1 MPRAQMQKTILKN
14 LKAKQLSKKEIPM
27 SKFVV
32 VVLPDE
38 VKAYD
43 GTQAFSELHSE
54 GNLTV
59 YSVAVV
65 TKDKDN
71 QIFVKDAAESGP
83 LGISVGAL
91 VGGLIGILGGP
102 AGLIAG
108 VASGAVIGGF
118 SDLFNLGLS
127 TKFIEKISTELAPG
141 KTAVIAE
148 VDEGWETPLD
158 SRMAAIGGTVLRN
171 WRSNIEDEHAM
182 AEIAA
187 RRADYDQLKS
197 EFSSAEERGK
207 DLLRA
212 KVDHAIDELHD
223 SEARAKSRL
232 DALNAEMKAKLAVL
246 EKQMSVA
253 GADAREKIQMQI
265 ASLKS
270 GYAVRTAK
278 LQHAWDLT
286 RDALAA

>member
-1 MPRAQMQKTILKN
+1 ME
-14 LKAKQLSKKEIPM
+14 KQLNERDFSM

-38 VKAYD
+38 VKAYE
-43 GTQAFSELHSE
+43 GSRAFAALHSE

-65 TKDKDN
+65 TKDKN
-71 QIFVKDAAESGP
+71 SQILVKDAAESGP
-83 LGISVGAL
+83 LGIAVGAI
-91 VGGLIGILGGP
+91 VGGLIGIFGGP
-102 AGLIAG
+102 AGLLAG

-118 SDLFNLGLS
+118 RDLFNLGLT

-171 WRSNIEDEHAM
+171 WRSDIEDEQAM

-187 RRADYDQLKS
+187 RRADYHHLKS
-197 EFSSAEERGK
+197 EFAHGEERAK
-207 DLLRA
+207 DFLSA
-212 KVDHAIDELHD
+212 KVNQAKKELHNA
-223 SEARAKSRL
+223 EARAKTRL
-232 DALNAEMKAKLAVL
+232 EALELEMKAKLKLL
-246 EKQMSVA
+246 EKQMS
-253 GADAREKIQMQI
+253 DAEGTAKEKIQMQI
-265 ASLKS
+265 GSLKS
-270 GYAVRTAK
+270 GYAIRTAK
-278 LQHAWDLT
+278 LQQAWDLT
-286 RDALAA
+286 KDALAA